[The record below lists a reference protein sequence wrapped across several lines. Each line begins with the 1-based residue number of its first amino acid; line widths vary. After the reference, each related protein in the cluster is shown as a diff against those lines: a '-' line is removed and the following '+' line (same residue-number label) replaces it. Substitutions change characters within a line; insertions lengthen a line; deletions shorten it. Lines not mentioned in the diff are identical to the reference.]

1 MDAAVGSACAIG
13 AFGLWGFMPVYFK
26 IVEDVPPL
34 EILAHRIVWSVVL
47 VGGGLLIAGKWTEVV
62 VCLRSPAILKRLS
75 VATLLLSGN
84 WLLFI
89 WAVTNE
95 HILQGSLGYYI
106 NPLLNVLLGVVLLKE
121 RLSVP
126 QWTAIALS
134 AAGVLVLT
142 FGLGAFPWI
151 AVGLAMLFSLYGY
164 IRKTTPVGAAQG
176 LLIETLILLLP
187 AMGYLF
193 YLNATGEG
201 AFGRY
206 GWVYDLKIAAAGVIT
221 AVPLLLFTA
230 AALRLRYATV
240 GVFQNIT
247 PTLQFLVG
255 VFLYGEI
262 FTSSHAITFGLIWIA
277 LTIYTVDTL
286 RRRKATPL

>member
-1 MDAAVGSACAIG
+1 MEVTRALRTP
-13 AFGLWGFMPVYFK
+13 GLV
-26 IVEDVPPL
+26 
-34 EILAHRIVWSVVL
+34 
-47 VGGGLLIAGKWTEVV
+47 
-62 VCLRSPAILKRLS
+62 KRLA
-75 VATLLLSGN
+75 VATVLLSGN

-106 NPLLNVLLGVVLLKE
+106 NPLLNVLLGVLLLKE
-121 RLSVP
+121 NLTVP
-126 QWTAIALS
+126 QWLAIGLS

-164 IRKTTPVGAAQG
+164 VRKTTPVGAAPG
-176 LLIETLILLLP
+176 LLIEALILLLP
-187 AMGYLF
+187 ALAYLL
-193 YLNATGEG
+193 YLHVDGTG

-206 GWVYDLKIAAAGVIT
+206 GWAYDLKIAAAGVIT
-221 AVPLLLFTA
+221 AVPLMLFTA

-240 GVFQNIT
+240 GVFQNVT

-262 FTSSHAITFGLIWIA
+262 FTTSHAITFGLIWIA
-277 LTIYTVDTL
+277 LAIYTTDTL
-286 RRRKATPL
+286 RRRKGARR

>member
-1 MDAAVGSACAIG
+1 MDAAVGSLCALG
-13 AFGLWGFMPVYFK
+13 AFGFWGFMPVYFK
-26 IVEDVPPL
+26 AVEAVPPL
-34 EILAHRIVWSVVL
+34 EILAHRVVWSVVL
-47 VGGGLLIAGKWTEVV
+47 VGGGLFLLGKGPEVTRA
-62 VCLRSPAILKRLS
+62 LRNTALLKRLT

-106 NPLLNVLLGVVLLKE
+106 NPLLNVLLGVALLKE
-121 RLSVP
+121 RLSIP
-126 QWTAIALS
+126 QWTAIGLS
-134 AAGVLVLT
+134 AMGVLVLT

-151 AVGLAMLFSLYGY
+151 AIGLAMLFSLYGY
-164 IRKTTPVGAAQG
+164 VRKTTPIGAAPG

-187 AMGYLF
+187 AVGYLL
-193 YLNATGEG
+193 YLHMTGDG
-201 AFGRY
+201 AFGQY
-206 GWVYDLKIAAAGVIT
+206 GWVFDLKIAAAGIIT
-221 AVPLLLFTA
+221 AVPLVLFAA

-247 PTLQFLVG
+247 PTLHFLVG

-262 FTSSHAITFGLIWIA
+262 FTTSHAITFGLIWVA
-277 LTIYTVDTL
+277 LAIYTTDTL
-286 RRRKATPL
+286 RRRRGPS